1 MVMAE
6 MRTYQ
11 DLVKVGEGEDA
22 RANFILTAINAHKA
36 STVYRTAEDAA
47 EYYAHKNPTIMRLQK
62 FIYDARGQAVPD
74 IYSANNKIPCRYYFY
89 FVTQAVQFLLG
100 NGVSFGE
107 EGTKAKL
114 GRDFDEV
121 MQELATDA
129 MNGGVAFGFWNN
141 DHLERFAL
149 TEFVPLYDEE
159 NGSLRAG
166 IRFWQIADDK
176 PLRCTLYEED
186 GYTEYIRRKGKPMEI
201 YEDKRSYV
209 QIVEQSEATGTRIYD
224 GGNYPSFPIIPLYNA
239 CHQSELVG
247 SKNTLDAYDLMAS
260 ELVNNVDDGNFIYW
274 ILKNYGGM
282 TTADMQKFIQQLTVT
297 HVANIDSDDGGD
309 VEAHQIESPYEA
321 SVAGLERLRSQLFD
335 DFMALDTRNIAS
347 GAVTATQIMAAY
359 EPLNAK
365 TDLFEAQV
373 TRFITALLRLLGI
386 EDKPTYTRS
395 KMINKA
401 EEIQSLMQAAT
412 ALPED
417 YVTRKILEY
426 EGDIDKAEEILQMM
440 SANEANA
447 FGGDEA

>member
-1 MVMAE
+1 MALK
-6 MRTYQ
+6 TYQ
-11 DLVKVGEGEDA
+11 DLIEVGEGLEA
-22 RANFILTAINAHKA
+22 RASFIIAAISAHKGGEA
-36 STVYRTAEDAA
+36 YQTATDA
-47 EYYAHKNPTIMRLQK
+47 ELYYKHLNPTIMRLQK
-62 FIYDARGQAVPD
+62 FIRDARGQLVPD
-74 IYSANNKIPCRYYFY
+74 IYRANNKIPCRYYFY

-100 NGVSFGE
+100 NGVAFGDN
-107 EGTKAKL
+107 GTKEKL
-114 GRDFDEV
+114 GRDFDET

-129 MNGGVAFGFWNN
+129 QNGGVAFGFWNN

-159 NGSLRAG
+159 NGALRAG

-186 GYTEYIRRKGKPMEI
+186 GFTEYIRRKGKPMEI

-224 GGNYPSFPIIPLYNA
+224 GGNWPSFPIIPLYNA
-239 CHQSELVG
+239 CRQSELVG
-247 SKNTLDAYDLMAS
+247 GKNTLDAYDLMAS

-297 HVANIDSDDGGD
+297 HVANIDSDEGGD
-309 VEAHQIESPYEA
+309 VEAHQIEAPYEA
-321 SVAGLERLRSQLFD
+321 SVAGLERLRAQLFD

-347 GAVTATQIMAAY
+347 GAVTATQITAAY

-386 EDKPTYTRS
+386 DDKPTYTRS

-401 EEIQSLMQAAT
+401 EEIQSLIQAAT

-426 EGDIDKAEEILQMM
+426 EGDIDKAEDVLEMM

-447 FGGDEA
+447 FGGDEE

>member
-1 MVMAE
+1 MVMALK
-6 MRTYQ
+6 TYQ
-11 DLVKVGEGEDA
+11 DLLEVGEGLKA
-22 RANFILTAINAHKA
+22 RADFILAAISAHKGSEA
-36 STVYRTAEDAA
+36 YQTAADA
-47 EYYAHKNPTIMRLQK
+47 ELYYKHQNPTIMRLQK
-62 FIYDARGQAVPD
+62 FIRDARGQLVPN
-74 IYSANNKIPCRYYFY
+74 IYRANNKIPCRYYFY

-100 NGVSFGE
+100 NGVAFGDDE
-107 EGTKAKL
+107 TKEKL

-129 MNGGVAFGFWNN
+129 QNGGVAFGFWNN

-159 NGSLRAG
+159 NGALRAG

-186 GYTEYIRRKGKPMEI
+186 GYTEYIRRKGKSMEI

-224 GGNYPSFPIIPLYNA
+224 GGNWPSFPIIPLYNA
-239 CHQSELVG
+239 CRQSELVG
-247 SKNTLDAYDLMAS
+247 GKNTLDAYDLMAS

-297 HVANIDSDDGGD
+297 HVANIDSDEGGD
-309 VEAHQIESPYEA
+309 VEAHQIEAPYEA
-321 SVAGLERLRSQLFD
+321 SVAGLERLRAQLFD

-347 GAVTATQIMAAY
+347 GAVTATQITAAY

-365 TDLFEAQV
+365 TDLFESQV
-373 TRFITALLRLLGI
+373 TRFINALLRLIGI
-386 EDKPTYTRS
+386 DDKPTYTRS

-412 ALPED
+412 ALPEE
-417 YVTRKILEY
+417 YVTRKILEI
-426 EGDIDKAEEILQMM
+426 EGDIDKAEDVLQMM

-447 FGGDEA
+447 FGGDDE

>member
-1 MVMAE
+1 MALK
-6 MRTYQ
+6 TYQ
-11 DLVKVGEGEDA
+11 DLLEVGEGLEA
-22 RANFILTAINAHKA
+22 RASFILAAISAHKGSEA
-36 STVYRTAEDAA
+36 YQTAADA
-47 EYYAHKNPTIMRLQK
+47 ELYYKHQNPTIMRLQK
-62 FIYDARGQAVPD
+62 FIRDARGKLVPN
-74 IYSANNKIPCRYYFY
+74 IYRANNKIPCRYYFY
-89 FVTQAVQFLLG
+89 FITQAVQFLLG
-100 NGVSFGE
+100 NGVAFGDN
-107 EGTKAKL
+107 GTKEKL
-114 GRDFDEV
+114 GRDFDETL
-121 MQELATDA
+121 QELATDA
-129 MNGGVAFGFWNN
+129 QNGGVAFGFWNN

-159 NGSLRAG
+159 NGALRAG
-166 IRFWQIADDK
+166 IRFWQITDDK

-239 CHQSELVG
+239 CRQSELVG
-247 SKNTLDAYDLMAS
+247 GKNTLDAYDLMAS

-282 TTADMQKFIQQLTVT
+282 STADMQKFIQQLTVT
-297 HVANIDSDDGGD
+297 HVANIDSDEGGD
-309 VEAHQIESPYEA
+309 VEAHQIEAPYEA
-321 SVAGLERLRSQLFD
+321 SVAGLERLRAQLFD

-347 GAVTATQIMAAY
+347 GAVTATQITAAY

-365 TDLFEAQV
+365 TDLFESQV
-373 TRFITALLRLLGI
+373 TRFINALLRLLGI
-386 EDKPTYTRS
+386 DDKPTYTRS

-426 EGDIDKAEEILQMM
+426 EGDIDKAEDVLQMM

-447 FGGDEA
+447 LGGDDE